1 MSCPIWL
8 GESEFPEGRA
18 GELSI
23 ATAEGL
29 WEGWLPQRS
38 CRVWYTR
45 WLLGG
50 TTKMALCK
58 SLLAEPGKSLMALP
72 ASEREGCVS
81 LREAE

>member
-38 CRVWYTR
+38 CRVFPLVMVHKVAFGR
-45 WLLGG
+45 DNQDG
-50 TTKMALCK
+50 
-58 SLLAEPGKSLMALP
+58 SLQEFVG
-72 ASEREGCVS
+72 
-81 LREAE
+81 